1 MLRCAIVDDEPLAVA
16 LLENYV
22 SKTPDL
28 ELVGSWND
36 PVQALSGIRT
46 MKPEIVFLDIQMPD
60 LDGLDLSRMVPEG
73 TKVIFTTAFKQYAL
87 ESYDVYAL
95 DFLLKPVSYHKFLAS
110 VQKAKEWFEMKNAA
124 SSSLQSGSGKVI
136 FFKVDGVLRRV
147 GLADICFIEGMK
159 DYVKVYLESETVP
172 LVTHITMKALEEQ
185 LPSSDFMRVHRSYII
200 SLGKISSVT
209 PDGDIVIGTRVIHVS
224 DAYKD
229 AFLAKIPTVN

>member
-46 MKPEIVFLDIQMPD
+46 LKPEIVFLDIQMPD

-124 SSSLQSGSGKVI
+124 SSGPQSGSGKVI

>member
-1 MLRCAIVDDEPLAVA
+1 MRCAIVDDEPLAVA

-124 SSSLQSGSGKVI
+124 SSGSQSGSGKVI

-147 GLADICFIEGMK
+147 ELADICFIEGMK

-229 AFLAKIPTVN
+229 AFLAKIPIVN

>member
-46 MKPEIVFLDIQMPD
+46 LKPEIVFLDIQMPD

-124 SSSLQSGSGKVI
+124 SSGSQSGSGKVI

-147 GLADICFIEGMK
+147 ELADICFIEGMK

>member
-1 MLRCAIVDDEPLAVA
+1 MRCAIVDDEPLAVA

-46 MKPEIVFLDIQMPD
+46 LKPEIVFLDIQMPD

-124 SSSLQSGSGKVI
+124 SSGSQSGSGKVI

-147 GLADICFIEGMK
+147 ELADICFIEGMK